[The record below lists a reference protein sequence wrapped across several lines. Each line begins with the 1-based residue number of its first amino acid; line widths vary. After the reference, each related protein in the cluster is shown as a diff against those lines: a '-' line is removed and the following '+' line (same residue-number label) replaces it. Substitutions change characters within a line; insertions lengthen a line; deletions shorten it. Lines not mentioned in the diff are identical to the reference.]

1 MCLIDNSPA
10 IHKGK
15 FSISSIRR
23 TLNMGGE
30 VK

>member
-15 FSISSIRR
+15 FSVSTVCR
-23 TLNMGGE
+23 TLDVGGA